1 MTKPTEQNKSMAS
14 LISTLS
20 KMNSELDQALDNR
33 EFEAIQE
40 LVELR
45 GPVIQ
50 ELMQAHKLSPIA
62 PREVEKILSFEEKLK
77 TKMRK
82 IQHLLG
88 GELTNSRR
96 HAHAQRMYARFET
109 DDDPLTKK

>member
-1 MTKPTEQNKSMAS
+1 
-14 LISTLS
+14 
-20 KMNSELDQALDNR
+20 
-33 EFEAIQE
+33 
-40 LVELR
+40 
-45 GPVIQ
+45 
-50 ELMQAHKLSPIA
+50 
-62 PREVEKILSFEEKLK
+62 
-77 TKMRK
+77 MRK